1 MHERRGEQLPTR
13 RADEWHRPELAA
25 ASLRVSHPPTSA
37 EPGPSEAGEGR
48 RGSLLEE
55 VLETILLGV
64 VLFVAMRS
72 VLQSTRVISRSMVP
86 TLQEGQY
93 LLVNKL
99 AYRIGEVS
107 RGDIAVFR
115 SPQDPDLILIK
126 RVIGLPGEEILISED
141 GVFVNGQ
148 HLVEPYLA
156 PGSSTSVWGPVI
168 LGPDQYLMLGD
179 NRNNSNDSRFF
190 GPVSRSAIIGKAW
203 FSIWPPGGVNDGT
216 PQVGSPTAAP
226 SADRG
231 EGWGLSELRRG
242 PGGGCPS
249 GSCPDPDAHR
259 LPAEVDNVRKL
270 A

>member
-1 MHERRGEQLPTR
+1 MREPSGEQLRTR
-13 RADEWHRPELAA
+13 RGSEWPRRELAPE
-25 ASLRVSHPPTSA
+25 SLRVGHPPTPG
-37 EPGPSEAGEGR
+37 EPGPAEAGEER
-48 RGSLLEE
+48 RGSLLQE

-99 AYRIGEVS
+99 AYRIGDVS

-115 SPQDPDLILIK
+115 SPQDPELILIK
-126 RVIGLPGEEILISED
+126 RVIGLPGEEILISEG
-141 GVFVNGQ
+141 GVFVNGEQ
-148 HLVEPYLA
+148 LVEPYLA
-156 PGSSTSVWGPVI
+156 PGSSASVWGPVV

-203 FSIWPPGGVNDGT
+203 FSIWPPGGVNDGI
-216 PQVGSPTAAP
+216 PQVVSPTAAP
-226 SADRG
+226 SAG
-231 EGWGLSELRRG
+231 EG
-242 PGGGCPS
+242 GGYG
-249 GSCPDPDAHR
+249 
-259 LPAEVDNVRKL
+259 
-270 A
+270 